1 MQQNFINL
9 EGKKKKKKNDPMY
22 TGSIRERV
30 LESNKNNTSPQTP

>member
-9 EGKKKKKKNDPMY
+9 EKNEKPNLH
-22 TGSIRERV
+22 TGSILERV